1 MSMWKRRE
9 TSDHPSLGAWRGTSN
24 FLHDSK
30 SLMWRWFDEHGPRVS
45 SIRWFKWLMG
55 YIVLWHGRSYLS
67 WEWSSC
73 ISDYS
78 SSFLNAA
85 WYLSAGFA
93 LTLIFFPFF
102 FFFLIYFWLHW
113 VFITFAWLSLVVA
126 VWGYSLLHCVGF
138 SLQWLLLLQSTG
150 CRHTGFSSRLMQTQE
165 LRFAG
170 SIECGLGSCDA
181 QV

>member
-1 MSMWKRRE
+1 MWTFNQSSQTDVIDQKMSMWKRRE

-102 FFFLIYFWLHW
+102 FFFNLFLAALGLHCFCMAFSSCGSLGLLFAALRGILIA
-113 VFITFAWLSLVVA
+113 VASLVA
-126 VWGYSLLHCVGF
+126 EH
-138 SLQWLLLLQSTG
+138 
-150 CRHTGFSSRLMQTQE
+150 RL
-165 LRFAG
+165 
-170 SIECGLGSCDA
+170 
-181 QV
+181 